1 MSYIVYPYFSLLKSF
16 PRFCVY
22 IVRMGQICS
31 LFLFHTKTESAPSSF
46 TVMTPDE
53 LAKLHDKIRTSISS
67 IHNICSRY
75 NILVK
80 DLQLTPKQQ
89 MALDCSIQFSPTE
102 RSQLLDEI
110 EILLKPKNYT
120 LTPV

>member
-1 MSYIVYPYFSLLKSF
+1 
-16 PRFCVY
+16 
-22 IVRMGQICS
+22 MGQICS
-31 LFLFHTKTESAPSSF
+31 LFLFHTKTESAPPSF

-53 LAKLHDKIRTSISS
+53 LAKLHDKIRKSISS

-89 MALDCSIQFSPTE
+89 MALDCNIPFSPTE
-102 RSQLLDEI
+102 RSKLLDEI